1 MKFSVIIPAR
11 YASERLPGKPL
22 LDIGGK
28 PMLWHTWQRAI
39 ESGADRLVIATDD
52 PRIERAATGF
62 GAEVIMTGEQ
72 HQSGTDRVAEA
83 AEQLGLDE
91 DEIIVNLQGDEPLMP
106 SGLIHQ
112 AAETLFQHP
121 DAQLATLATTVH
133 SVAEYLDTNVVKL
146 VMDETGRALYF
157 SRAPIPWQRD
167 GAGSDLMSQQSHGQ
181 ALRHLGIYAYRGAA
195 LQTLAKAPSTPMED
209 AERLEQ
215 LRALWINMHIQV
227 AIAAEPMGP
236 GVDSAEELDKVRLL
250 VESTG

>member
-11 YASERLPGKPL
+11 FASRRLPGKPL

-28 PMLWHTWQRAI
+28 PMIWHTWQRAK

-52 PRIERAATGF
+52 SRIERAASGF

-72 HQSGTDRVAEA
+72 HRSGTDRVAEA
-83 AEQLGLDE
+83 AGRLCMVE
-91 DEIIVNLQGDEPLMP
+91 DDIIVNLQGDEPLMP
-106 SGLIHQ
+106 PGLIRQ
-112 AAETLFQHP
+112 AAETLFHQP
-121 DAQLATLATTVH
+121 NAQLATLATALH
-133 SVAEYLDTNVVKL
+133 SVTEYLDSNVVKL

-167 GAGSDLMSQQSHGQ
+167 GAGGDLLSQQSHGQ

-195 LQTLAKAPSTPMED
+195 LQTLAQTPAAPMED
-209 AERLEQ
+209 AECLEQ

-227 AIAAEPMGP
+227 VIAAESMGP
-236 GVDSAEELDKVRLL
+236 GVDSAEDLDKVRSL
-250 VESTG
+250 VATQS

>member
-28 PMLWHTWQRAI
+28 PMLWHTWQRAV

-52 PRIERAATGF
+52 SRIEQTASGF
-62 GAEVIMTGEQ
+62 GAEVIMTREQ
-72 HQSGTDRVAEA
+72 HRSGTDRVAEA
-83 AEQLGLDE
+83 AERLGLGE

-106 SGLIHQ
+106 PGLIRQ
-112 AAETLFQHP
+112 AAETLFHQP
-121 DAQLATLATTVH
+121 DAQLATLATAMH
-133 SVAEYLDTNVVKL
+133 SVSEYLDTNIVKL
-146 VMDETGRALYF
+146 VMNESGRALYF
-157 SRAPIPWQRD
+157 SRAPIPWHRD
-167 GAGSDLMSQQSHGQ
+167 GAAGDLLSQQSYGQ
-181 ALRHLGIYAYRGAA
+181 ALRHLGIYAYRGSA
-195 LQTLAKAPSTPMED
+195 LQTLAQTPATSMEE

-236 GVDSAEELDKVRLL
+236 GVDSAEDLERVRSL
-250 VESTG
+250 VEAKE

>member
-11 YASERLPGKPL
+11 FASERLPGKPL

-28 PMLWHTWQRAI
+28 PMLWHTWQRAV

-52 PRIERAATGF
+52 SRIEQTASGF
-62 GAEVIMTGEQ
+62 GAEVIMTREQ
-72 HQSGTDRVAEA
+72 HRSGTDRVAEA
-83 AEQLGLDE
+83 AERLGLGE

-106 SGLIHQ
+106 PGLIRQ
-112 AAETLFQHP
+112 AAETLFHQP
-121 DAQLATLATTVH
+121 DAQLATLATAMH
-133 SVAEYLDTNVVKL
+133 SVSEYLDTNIVKL
-146 VMDETGRALYF
+146 VMNETGRALYF

-167 GAGSDLMSQQSHGQ
+167 GAAGDLLSQQIYGQ
-181 ALRHLGIYAYRGAA
+181 ALRHLGIYAYRGSA
-195 LQTLAKAPSTPMED
+195 LQTLAQTPATSMEE

-236 GVDSAEELDKVRLL
+236 GVDSAEDLERVRSL
-250 VESTG
+250 VEAKE

>member
-11 YASERLPGKPL
+11 FASERLPGKPL

-28 PMLWHTWQRAI
+28 PMLWHTWQRAV

-52 PRIERAATGF
+52 SRIEQTASGF
-62 GAEVIMTGEQ
+62 GAEVIMTREQ
-72 HQSGTDRVAEA
+72 HRSGTDRVAEA
-83 AEQLGLDE
+83 AERLGLGE

-106 SGLIHQ
+106 PGLIRQ
-112 AAETLFQHP
+112 AAETLFHQP
-121 DAQLATLATTVH
+121 DAQLATLATAMH
-133 SVAEYLDTNVVKL
+133 SVSEYLDTNIVKL

-167 GAGSDLMSQQSHGQ
+167 GAAGDLLSQQSYGQ
-181 ALRHLGIYAYRGAA
+181 ALRHLGLYAYRGSA
-195 LQTLAKAPSTPMED
+195 LQTLAQTPATSMEE

-236 GVDSAEELDKVRLL
+236 GVDSAEDLERVRAL
-250 VESTG
+250 VEAKE

>member
-28 PMLWHTWQRAI
+28 PMLWHTWQRAV

-52 PRIERAATGF
+52 SRIEQTASGF
-62 GAEVIMTGEQ
+62 GAEVIMTREQ
-72 HQSGTDRVAEA
+72 HRSGTDRVAEA
-83 AEQLGLDE
+83 AERLGLGE

-106 SGLIHQ
+106 PGLIRQ
-112 AAETLFQHP
+112 AAETLFHQP
-121 DAQLATLATTVH
+121 DAQLATLATAMH
-133 SVAEYLDTNVVKL
+133 SVSEYLDTNIVKL

-167 GAGSDLMSQQSHGQ
+167 GAAGDLLSQQIYGQ
-181 ALRHLGIYAYRGAA
+181 ALRHLGIYAYRGSA
-195 LQTLAKAPSTPMED
+195 LQTLAQTPATSMEE

-236 GVDSAEELDKVRLL
+236 GVDSAEDLERVRAL
-250 VESTG
+250 VEAKE